1 MNNKAF
7 ITVAEAKTLLDS
19 TNKSIKEIA
28 AELNFPEQYTFRK
41 FFKLHAGVPPKEYRK
56 RMASRGD
63 AEGVEKGTV
72 SGCAVKGC

>member
-1 MNNKAF
+1 M
-7 ITVAEAKTLLDS
+7 LDS
-19 TNKSIKEIA
+19 TSKSIKEIA

-41 FFKLHAGVPPKEYRK
+41 FFKLHVGVPPKEYRK

-72 SGCAVKGC
+72 